1 MAQFQHQ
8 DIIEITHGASLLRF
22 APQAGGRLLSWHID
36 GEPVIYWPEAANW
49 SQPAK
54 IRGGNPLLF
63 PFLGRH
69 RVDGQI
75 GRWRDATGTVRD
87 LPMHGFARDLPFAA
101 DVEPAVAPADTP
113 EATPAGASGGTR
125 ATPGPTVRM
134 TLADSEATHDAYP
147 FGFRFEAVYRL
158 ADDHTLDV
166 ELTTVNTGMAALPYY
181 AGHHFYFSLPH
192 TQRGETELELPP
204 TEGRYQQADGSISAA
219 SPGAA
224 RYTLDEARILD
235 CFHCLTDDPAAHSGS
250 AAHAPVRLI
259 APGLNRSITFDLQRP
274 GSVPWYAVTT
284 WTEAAESDFYCIE
297 PWLGLP
303 DAIHNGLGLRWLEP
317 GQTETAALRIAIGA
331 LR

>member
-36 GEPVIYWPEAANW
+36 GQPVIYWPEVADW
-49 SQPAK
+49 SHPAK

-75 GRWRDATGTVRD
+75 GRWRDAAGTVRD
-87 LPMHGFARDLPFAA
+87 LPMHGFARDLAFAA
-101 DVEPAVAPADTP
+101 SVEPA
-113 EATPAGASGGTR
+113 AG
-125 ATPGPTVRM
+125 GPTVRM
-134 TLADSEATHDAYP
+134 TLTDSEATRSLYP

-158 ADDHTLDV
+158 VDDHTLDV
-166 ELTTVNTGMAALPYY
+166 ELTTANTGTAALPYY

-192 TQRGETELELPP
+192 TQRGQTVLELPP

-219 SPGAA
+219 EPGAA

-235 CFHCLTDDPAAHSGS
+235 CFHCLTDS
-250 AAHAPVRLI
+250 ADVQNSPVRLI
-259 APGLNRSITFDLQRP
+259 APGLNRSITLDLHRP

-284 WTEAAESDFYCIE
+284 WTEAPESDFYCVE

-317 GQTETAALRIAIGA
+317 GRTETAALRIAVAA

>member
-8 DIIEITHGASLLRF
+8 DILEIADGASLLRI

-36 GEPVIYWPEAANW
+36 GQQVIHWPDVADW

-75 GRWRDATGTVRD
+75 GRWRDAEGTVRD
-87 LPMHGFARDLPFAA
+87 LPMHGFARDLPFTAS
-101 DVEPAVAPADTP
+101 VEPAS
-113 EATPAGASGGTR
+113 ATHST
-125 ATPGPTVRM
+125 TVRM
-134 TLADSEATHDAYP
+134 TLADSDATRAGYP
-147 FGFRFEAVYRL
+147 FGFRFEAAYRL

-166 ELTTVNTGMAALPYY
+166 ELTTVNTGDTPLPYY

-192 TQRGETELELPP
+192 TQRSETVLELPH
-204 TEGRYQQADGSISAA
+204 TRRCYQQPDGSISAPE
-219 SPGAA
+219 PGEPS
-224 RYTLDEARILD
+224 YTLDETRILD
-235 CFHCLTDDPAAHSGS
+235 RFHCLDGLPQR
-250 AAHAPVRLI
+250 PVRLV
-259 APGLNRSITFDLQRP
+259 APGLNRTITIDLQRP

-303 DAIHNGLGLRWLEP
+303 DAIHNGQGLRWLEP
-317 GQTETAALRIAIGA
+317 GQTETAALRITVGA